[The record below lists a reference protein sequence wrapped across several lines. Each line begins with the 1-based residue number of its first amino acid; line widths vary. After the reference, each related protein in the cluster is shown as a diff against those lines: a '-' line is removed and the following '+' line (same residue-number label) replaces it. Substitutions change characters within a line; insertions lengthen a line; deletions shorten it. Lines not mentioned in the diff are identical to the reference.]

1 MLLAEEEDGNVV
13 VIDVNGF
20 TMGVEVSKVKVGSL
34 NRRFATA
41 SNAQG
46 VVLLKGEPSFSA
58 SDQVLIDE
66 LVFYIQSNNLK
77 AQ

>member
-1 MLLAEEEDGNVV
+1 
-13 VIDVNGF
+13 
-20 TMGVEVSKVKVGSL
+20 MGVKVSKVKVGSL